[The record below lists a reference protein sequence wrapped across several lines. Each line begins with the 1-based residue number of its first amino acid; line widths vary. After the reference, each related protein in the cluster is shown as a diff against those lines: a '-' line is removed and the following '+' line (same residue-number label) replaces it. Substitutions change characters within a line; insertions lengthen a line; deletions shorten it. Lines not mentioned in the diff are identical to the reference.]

1 MATPGLSAVSSDTP
15 EDRQDSSGVAVQPK
29 YTKSAS
35 GALIPTASTVLSSPE
50 EQGSILENMK
60 NYVKQREAQ
69 QNSLLTALNLASI
82 YGSGGAEGPW
92 RALQAQQQ
100 QEDKQAAELFNMR
113 QAIAQQKGAQEL
125 QQQFIKSNQAQ
136 GWLGAPAQG
145 TDGGVQAGG
154 GSNFIPDYMSKQ
166 FLDIAK
172 TEGITAANKFKSQY
186 LQDQAK
192 QETTFLNTKA
202 SYDRDIGIL
211 NENGQYELI
220 NAIEA
225 RDRIKKG
232 NAKLATVSPP
242 TKDVTSSPI
251 SVDQLHQVV
260 VKQES
265 GGRKDVPTSAAG
277 AVGPSQI
284 TPDTWKTY
292 VDKGVIPKEFKI
304 DNAENNLEASKLIL
318 GDLMKKHK
326 NDYEKAL
333 AEYYGGPGAIDQYGN
348 IKREVKPKEGVPGPT
363 VGGYIDQ
370 VKARID
376 SMPTTKTAPST
387 FAEAKQTYEVEKSYQ
402 EAYGKEDI
410 AKRKDFETESDPIT
424 TGRLIKQNQRMMDIV
439 EKNPSV
445 VGVFADPGIKNAVL
459 SYMQGRQ
466 DMSREDLEDVIFK
479 ASAEST
485 TDMNQRRE
493 VSRYLAEMAIRS
505 RQMLKGQGQISDYEQ
520 RVIDRMAGS
529 IKDPA
534 ELLYKTAKLVQARDK
549 YLMAAREL
557 YDKQQWKRFSDF
569 NKSEQAK
576 ALRNSYFDEVDSIY
590 SSEPN
595 FAAARIKRKSEPT
608 SQEKAVRDII
618 AKQNKT
624 KSE

>member
-318 GDLMKKHK
+318 
-326 NDYEKAL
+326 E
-333 AEYYGGPGAIDQYGN
+333 I
-348 IKREVKPKEGVPGPT
+348 
-363 VGGYIDQ
+363 
-370 VKARID
+370 
-376 SMPTTKTAPST
+376 
-387 FAEAKQTYEVEKSYQ
+387 
-402 EAYGKEDI
+402 
-410 AKRKDFETESDPIT
+410 
-424 TGRLIKQNQRMMDIV
+424 GRAHV
-439 EKNPSV
+439 
-445 VGVFADPGIKNAVL
+445 
-459 SYMQGRQ
+459 
-466 DMSREDLEDVIFK
+466 
-479 ASAEST
+479 
-485 TDMNQRRE
+485 
-493 VSRYLAEMAIRS
+493 
-505 RQMLKGQGQISDYEQ
+505 
-520 RVIDRMAGS
+520 
-529 IKDPA
+529 
-534 ELLYKTAKLVQARDK
+534 
-549 YLMAAREL
+549 
-557 YDKQQWKRFSDF
+557 
-569 NKSEQAK
+569 
-576 ALRNSYFDEVDSIY
+576 
-590 SSEPN
+590 
-595 FAAARIKRKSEPT
+595 
-608 SQEKAVRDII
+608 
-618 AKQNKT
+618 
-624 KSE
+624 